1 MGWRAFRPTPSER
14 RESRHR
20 GAPRLRLWARAP
32 LRNRWRGSRG
42 RWRPDHRA
50 ISETVASACRR
61 PRTGQCGTPVRRAAR
76 HPARNREPSRTW
88 YRDRGRGRSY
98 AKPRASL
105 VQLVREILSGRPG
118 CLVVAL
124 TPGVLLGAPA
134 LVMETVWKDARQAS
148 ERCVAAVLVRYG
160 DRVRNGA
167 SLDMGSLDWHRPD
180 SRRNNRP
187 RHDSGRLLLRRRGRG
202 TMPLHCNEVFR

>member
-20 GAPRLRLWARAP
+20 GAPRLRLYGRAP
-32 LRNRWRGSRG
+32 LRNRWRGSR
-42 RWRPDHRA
+42 RLWRPDHRA
-50 ISETVASACRR
+50 IFETVASAAR
-61 PRTGQCGTPVRRAAR
+61 PP
-76 HPARNREPSRTW
+76 PA
-88 YRDRGRGRSY
+88 
-98 AKPRASL
+98 
-105 VQLVREILSGRPG
+105 
-118 CLVVAL
+118 
-124 TPGVLLGAPA
+124 VLLGAPP
-134 LVMETVWKDARQAS
+134 LVMEPVWKDARQAS

-180 SRRNNRP
+180 SRRNNRRRP
-187 RHDSGRLLLRRRGRG
+187 DSGRLLLRRRGRG